1 MKKANNQFMQ
11 LAIESAIEGINA
23 GHGGPFGTCIVKDG
37 EVIAVGHNHVLAE
50 NDPSAHGEIWTI
62 RQACK
67 KLGTFDLSGCEL
79 YTTGEPCT
87 MCMCACMWAN
97 IEQVYYGCT
106 IEDNALIGFRDEAFD
121 NAFGGREGALAICP
135 CEELDRE
142 ACLSLFEYYN
152 TLNAQNY

>member
-1 MKKANNQFMQ
+1 MNKYME
-11 LAIESAIEGINA
+11 LAIKSATEGIEK
-23 GHGGPFGTCIVKDG
+23 GDGGPFGTCIVKNG

-87 MCMCACMWAN
+87 MCMTACMWAN
-97 IEQVYYGCT
+97 IKKIYYGCT
-106 IEDNALIGFRDEAFD
+106 LKDNEMIGFRDVKFDEAFGNRD
-121 NAFGGREGALAICP
+121 GAKEICP
-135 CEELDRE
+135 CEELDRDE
-142 ACLSLFEYYN
+142 CLKLFEYYN
-152 TLNAQNY
+152 SLNAEKY